1 MAAWILAQGLSAE
14 RPLVILSDNSVE
26 HALFA
31 LAAQHV
37 GVPSAAISPAYSL
50 MSKDFDKL
58 RSMVSLLEPG
68 AIYVSAM
75 QPFAAALAAIQ
86 PLHSA
91 TIVSGNAADTG
102 AISFR
107 TIAAT
112 LETPDVAK
120 AFAAVTPDTIAKFLF
135 TSGSTGTPKAVINTQ
150 RMLTS
155 SQQAKAQTW
164 SFLEGSGDG
173 LVILD
178 WLPWSHTFGA
188 NHNFNLVLRNG
199 GTLFVDGGKPA
210 PGLFATSLAN
220 LRSVMPTVY
229 FNVPRGFDMLIAAL
243 RSDDELRRRFFS
255 EVKFA
260 FYAGAALPQNLWDA
274 LEELSIKTVGR
285 ALPMVSA
292 WGSTETSPLATDCH
306 FQAQRSGNIGV
317 PIPGTELKLVPSGDK
332 LEVRVRGPNVT
343 PGYWKAPELTAQAF
357 DAEGFYLIGDAVTF
371 ADPARPE
378 LGLFFDGRVA
388 EDFKLNSGTWVS
400 VGTLRVA
407 GIAALAPLAQ
417 DIVVTG
423 HGGDEVRFLVFP
435 NIAACRAHA
444 GLTDSADVKDV
455 IGHDKVRHSIAQGLA
470 KLKAQSGNSSG
481 HATRALLL
489 AEPAS
494 VDGGEITDK
503 GYINQRA
510 VLTRRAQ
517 AVATL
522 DDDGFRRM
530 DRLRR
535 VRRGTSDLARHAGTS
550 PAMTKS
556 KSFALTN
563 LLPKQLTCESFRA
576 IARFTD
582 RAVEL
587 PCRAGRKRMLERSG
601 PSGPNARA
609 HQAGWNAG
617 ARLAVVA
624 VARSGAALA
633 GHGAEILVQPPQQV
647 DQNLPLVFLQA
658 GQQPP
663 LAFERGHD
671 HLVVDR
677 APARGQRDGVGA
689 AVVGCG
695 ADRDQAALL
704 QHRKIA
710 ADRPLVEAD
719 HVADPRGRNAGLD
732 RQQRHDPPFRDVD
745 AEIALIK
752 HRRAVRQLVGDEGD
766 ERRNVAVEIEQ
777 RAVIG
782 GCGLHWARPARFPA
796 KGNLAHV
803 SIIAAELRPSNRDM
817 GQGFTRTNFGRS
829 R

>member
-1 MAAWILAQGLSAE
+1 MTSAATVSRDQSEALFAAPSIVADRRADGSIVLKSLTPLRDSARCVGDWLEQWARQAPERIFLGDRASVEAPWKTVTYNEALRQVRAAAAWILAQGLSAE
-14 RPLVILSDNSVE
+14 RPLVILSDNSVD

-37 GVPSAAISPAYSL
+37 GVPSASISPAYSL
-50 MSKDFDKL
+50 MSRDFDKL
-58 RSMVSLLEPG
+58 RNMISLLGPG
-68 AIYVSAM
+68 AIYVSSTK
-75 QPFAAALAAIQ
+75 PFAAALAAIA

-91 TIVSGNAADTG
+91 LIVSSGAGDPG
-102 AISFR
+102 AIAFSD
-107 TIAAT
+107 IAVT
-112 LETPDVAK
+112 PETPDVAT

-164 SFLEGSGDG
+164 SFLEQSGD

-199 GTLFVDGGKPA
+199 GTLYVDGGKPA

-243 RSDDELRRRFFS
+243 RGDDALRRRFFG

-306 FQAQRSGNIGV
+306 FQARRSGNIGV

-357 DAEGFYLIGDAVTF
+357 DTEGFYLIGDAVTF

-388 EDFKLNSGTWVS
+388 EDFKLNSGTWVN
-400 VGTLRVA
+400 VGNLRVA
-407 GIAALAPLAQ
+407 GIAALAPLVQ

-435 NIAACRAHA
+435 NIAACRACA
-444 GLTDSADVKDV
+444 GLPDSVEVKDV
-455 IGHDKVRHSIAQGLA
+455 IGHDKVCAGIAQGLA

-510 VLTRRAQ
+510 VLTRRAG
-517 AVATL
+517 AVAAL
-522 DDDGFRRM
+522 DD
-530 DRLRR
+530 
-535 VRRGTSDLARHAGTS
+535 HAS
-550 PAMTKS
+550 ADW
-556 KSFALTN
+556 
-563 LLPKQLTCESFRA
+563 
-576 IARFTD
+576 I
-582 RAVEL
+582 
-587 PCRAGRKRMLERSG
+587 
-601 PSGPNARA
+601 
-609 HQAGWNAG
+609 
-617 ARLAVVA
+617 
-624 VARSGAALA
+624 
-633 GHGAEILVQPPQQV
+633 
-647 DQNLPLVFLQA
+647 
-658 GQQPP
+658 
-663 LAFERGHD
+663 
-671 HLVVDR
+671 
-677 APARGQRDGVGA
+677 
-689 AVVGCG
+689 GC
-695 ADRDQAALL
+695 A
-704 QHRKIA
+704 
-710 ADRPLVEAD
+710 
-719 HVADPRGRNAGLD
+719 
-732 RQQRHDPPFRDVD
+732 
-745 AEIALIK
+745 
-752 HRRAVRQLVGDEGD
+752 
-766 ERRNVAVEIEQ
+766 
-777 RAVIG
+777 
-782 GCGLHWARPARFPA
+782 
-796 KGNLAHV
+796 
-803 SIIAAELRPSNRDM
+803 S
-817 GQGFTRTNFGRS
+817 
-829 R
+829 

>member
-1 MAAWILAQGLSAE
+1 MTPAAAPGRDRSGTLFATPAIMADRRADGSIILKSTMPLRDGARCIGDWLEHWARQAPDRIFLADRASADVPWSTVSYSDALQQVRAAAAWILAQGLSAE

-50 MSKDFDKL
+50 MSRDFDKL
-58 RSMVSLLEPG
+58 KSMVSLLEPG
-68 AIYVSAM
+68 AIYVSGTK
-75 QPFAAALAAIQ
+75 PFAAALAAIK

-91 TIVSGNAADTG
+91 TIVSGNAGDTD
-102 AISFR
+102 AISFSS
-107 TIAAT
+107 IAAT
-112 LETPDVAK
+112 PETPDVGQ
-120 AFAAVTPDTIAKFLF
+120 AFAAITPDTIAKFLF
-135 TSGSTGTPKAVINTQ
+135 TSGSTGGPKAVINTQ

-164 SFLEGSGDG
+164 TFLEDIGEK

-199 GTLFVDGGKPA
+199 GTLYVDGGKPA

-243 RSDDELRRRFFS
+243 RGDEELRTKFFG

-274 LEELSIKTVGR
+274 LEELSIQTVGR
-285 ALPMVSA
+285 AMPMVSA

-306 FQAQRSGNIGV
+306 FQANRSGNIGV

-423 HGGDEVRFLVFP
+423 HGGDAVRFLVFP
-435 NIAACRAHA
+435 NIAACRAQV
-444 GLTDSADVKDV
+444 GLPEGADVKDV
-455 IGHDKVRHSIAQGLA
+455 IGHDKVRTAIAQGLA

-489 AEPAS
+489 AEVAS

-510 VLTRRAQ
+510 VLTRRAS

-522 DDDGFRRM
+522 DDDASTEWIGC
-530 DRLRR
+530 
-535 VRRGTSDLARHAGTS
+535 AG
-550 PAMTKS
+550 
-556 KSFALTN
+556 
-563 LLPKQLTCESFRA
+563 
-576 IARFTD
+576 
-582 RAVEL
+582 
-587 PCRAGRKRMLERSG
+587 
-601 PSGPNARA
+601 
-609 HQAGWNAG
+609 
-617 ARLAVVA
+617 
-624 VARSGAALA
+624 
-633 GHGAEILVQPPQQV
+633 
-647 DQNLPLVFLQA
+647 
-658 GQQPP
+658 
-663 LAFERGHD
+663 
-671 HLVVDR
+671 
-677 APARGQRDGVGA
+677 
-689 AVVGCG
+689 
-695 ADRDQAALL
+695 
-704 QHRKIA
+704 
-710 ADRPLVEAD
+710 
-719 HVADPRGRNAGLD
+719 
-732 RQQRHDPPFRDVD
+732 
-745 AEIALIK
+745 
-752 HRRAVRQLVGDEGD
+752 
-766 ERRNVAVEIEQ
+766 
-777 RAVIG
+777 
-782 GCGLHWARPARFPA
+782 
-796 KGNLAHV
+796 
-803 SIIAAELRPSNRDM
+803 
-817 GQGFTRTNFGRS
+817 
-829 R
+829 

>member
-1 MAAWILAQGLSAE
+1 MTELLFSTPEIESHRHADGSIRLKSAVPLLPHDRCVGDWLEHWARQAPDRIFLGDRAGADAPWATVTYKEALKQVRSAAAWILAEDLSAE
-14 RPLVILSDNSVE
+14 RPLVILSDNSVD

-37 GVPSAAISPAYSL
+37 GVPSASISPAYSL
-50 MSKDFDKL
+50 MSRDFDKL
-58 RSMVSLLEPG
+58 KSMIGLLEPG
-68 AIYVSAM
+68 AIYVSSVK
-75 QPFAAALAAIQ
+75 PFAAALAAIA

-91 TIVSGNAADTG
+91 DIVSGDAGDSG
-102 AISFR
+102 AIPFR
-107 TIAAT
+107 AIAAT
-112 LETPDVAK
+112 AETPEVAK

-164 SFLEGSGDG
+164 SFLDGIGD

-199 GTLFVDGGKPA
+199 GTLYVDGGKPA

-306 FQAQRSGNIGV
+306 FQAKRSGNIGV

-357 DAEGFYLIGDAVTF
+357 DADGFYLIGDAVTF

-388 EDFKLNSGTWVS
+388 EDFKLNSGTWVN

-435 NIAACRAHA
+435 NVAACRAHA
-444 GLTDSADVKDV
+444 GLPDSADVKDV
-455 IGHDKVRHSIAQGLA
+455 IGHEKVRAAIAQGLA
-470 KLKAQSGNSSG
+470 KLKTQSGNSSG

-510 VLTRRAQ
+510 VLTRRAA

-522 DDDGFRRM
+522 DDDVSSEWIG
-530 DRLRR
+530 
-535 VRRGTSDLARHAGTS
+535 S
-550 PAMTKS
+550 
-556 KSFALTN
+556 
-563 LLPKQLTCESFRA
+563 
-576 IARFTD
+576 
-582 RAVEL
+582 AV
-587 PCRAGRKRMLERSG
+587 
-601 PSGPNARA
+601 
-609 HQAGWNAG
+609 
-617 ARLAVVA
+617 
-624 VARSGAALA
+624 
-633 GHGAEILVQPPQQV
+633 
-647 DQNLPLVFLQA
+647 
-658 GQQPP
+658 
-663 LAFERGHD
+663 
-671 HLVVDR
+671 
-677 APARGQRDGVGA
+677 
-689 AVVGCG
+689 
-695 ADRDQAALL
+695 
-704 QHRKIA
+704 
-710 ADRPLVEAD
+710 
-719 HVADPRGRNAGLD
+719 
-732 RQQRHDPPFRDVD
+732 
-745 AEIALIK
+745 
-752 HRRAVRQLVGDEGD
+752 
-766 ERRNVAVEIEQ
+766 
-777 RAVIG
+777 
-782 GCGLHWARPARFPA
+782 
-796 KGNLAHV
+796 
-803 SIIAAELRPSNRDM
+803 
-817 GQGFTRTNFGRS
+817 
-829 R
+829 

>member
-1 MAAWILAQGLSAE
+1 MTVASRGDAASLFATPRTVAEHRADGSIVLRSPEPLGESARCTGDWLEQWARQTPDTIFLAERGSAEAPWTTVTYAQALQQVRAAASWILAQGLSAE
-14 RPLVILSDNSVE
+14 RPLAILSDNSID
-26 HALFA
+26 HALLA

-37 GVPSAAISPAYSL
+37 GVPTAAISPAYSL

-58 RSMVSLLEPG
+58 RSMIALLEPG

-75 QPFAAALAAIQ
+75 KPFAAALDAIR
-86 PLHSA
+86 PLHTA
-91 TIVSGNAADTG
+91 QIISGNADDAD
-102 AISFR
+102 ALSFR

-112 LETPDVAK
+112 PETADVAK
-120 AFAAVTPDTIAKFLF
+120 AFAAVTPDTIAKLLF

-164 SFLEGSGDG
+164 TFLEPGRGD

-199 GTLFVDGGKPA
+199 GSLYIDGGKPA

-243 RSDDELRRRFFS
+243 RGDEELRRRFFG

-274 LEELSIKTVGR
+274 LEQLSIETVGR

-306 FQAQRSGNIGV
+306 FLAQRSGNIGV
-317 PIPGTELKLVPSGDK
+317 PIPGTELKLVTSADK

-343 PGYWKAPELTAQAF
+343 PGYWKAPELTKQAF
-357 DAEGFYLIGDAVTF
+357 DEEGFYLIGDAVKF
-371 ADPARPE
+371 ADAKRPE
-378 LGLFFDGRVA
+378 RGLFFDGRVA

-444 GLTDSADVKDV
+444 GLDETATVNDVLA
-455 IGHDKVRHSIAQGLA
+455 HDKVRTAIAQGLA
-470 KLKAQSGNSSG
+470 RLKQQSGNSSG

-489 AEPAS
+489 AEPPS

-510 VLTRRAQ
+510 VLTRRA
-517 AVATL
+517 
-522 DDDGFRRM
+522 D
-530 DRLRR
+530 
-535 VRRGTSDLARHAGTS
+535 
-550 PAMTKS
+550 
-556 KSFALTN
+556 
-563 LLPKQLTCESFRA
+563 
-576 IARFTD
+576 
-582 RAVEL
+582 
-587 PCRAGRKRMLERSG
+587 
-601 PSGPNARA
+601 
-609 HQAGWNAG
+609 
-617 ARLAVVA
+617 A
-624 VARSGAALA
+624 VARLNDDEP
-633 GHGAEILVQPPQQV
+633 AEW
-647 DQNLPLVFLQA
+647 
-658 GQQPP
+658 
-663 LAFERGHD
+663 
-671 HLVVDR
+671 
-677 APARGQRDGVGA
+677 
-689 AVVGCG
+689 VGC
-695 ADRDQAALL
+695 A
-704 QHRKIA
+704 
-710 ADRPLVEAD
+710 
-719 HVADPRGRNAGLD
+719 
-732 RQQRHDPPFRDVD
+732 
-745 AEIALIK
+745 
-752 HRRAVRQLVGDEGD
+752 
-766 ERRNVAVEIEQ
+766 
-777 RAVIG
+777 
-782 GCGLHWARPARFPA
+782 
-796 KGNLAHV
+796 
-803 SIIAAELRPSNRDM
+803 
-817 GQGFTRTNFGRS
+817 
-829 R
+829 

>member
-1 MAAWILAQGLSAE
+1 MTIAAISGADSQNLFATPEIVADRRTDGSIILKSTTPLQPGARCIGDWLEHWARQAPDRIFLGDRANADAPWTTVTYRDALQQVRSAAAWILAQGLSAE

-58 RSMVSLLEPG
+58 KSMIKLLGPG
-68 AIYVSAM
+68 AIYVSGTK
-75 QPFAAALAAIQ
+75 PFAAALAAIKS
-86 PLHSA
+86 LHSA
-91 TIVSGNAADTG
+91 TIVSGNTDDNEV
-102 AISFR
+102 ISFR
-107 TIAAT
+107 SIAT
-112 LETPDVAK
+112 TPETPDVEK
-120 AFAAVTPDTIAKFLF
+120 AFAAITPDTIAKFLF

-164 SFLEGSGDG
+164 TFLENIGDG

-199 GTLFVDGGKPA
+199 GTLYVDGGKPA
-210 PGLFATSLAN
+210 PGLFAISLAN

-243 RSDDELRRRFFS
+243 RGDEELCKKFFS

-274 LEELSIKTVGR
+274 LEELSIKTVGH

-306 FQAQRSGNIGV
+306 FQAKRSGNIGV
-317 PIPGTELKLVPSGDK
+317 AIPGTELKLVPSGDK

-343 PGYWKAPELTAQAF
+343 PGYWKAPELTALAF

-371 ADPARPE
+371 ADPERPE

-400 VGTLRVA
+400 VGTLRLA

-417 DIVVTG
+417 DIVITG

-444 GLTDSADVKDV
+444 GLPDSANVKNV
-455 IGHDKVRHSIAQGLA
+455 IGHEKVRSAIAQGLA
-470 KLKAQSGNSSG
+470 KLKAQSGHSSG

-510 VLTRRAQ
+510 VLTRRAS

-522 DDDGFRRM
+522 DDNASAEWIG
-530 DRLRR
+530 
-535 VRRGTSDLARHAGTS
+535 
-550 PAMTKS
+550 
-556 KSFALTN
+556 
-563 LLPKQLTCESFRA
+563 C
-576 IARFTD
+576 
-582 RAVEL
+582 
-587 PCRAGRKRMLERSG
+587 SG
-601 PSGPNARA
+601 
-609 HQAGWNAG
+609 
-617 ARLAVVA
+617 
-624 VARSGAALA
+624 
-633 GHGAEILVQPPQQV
+633 
-647 DQNLPLVFLQA
+647 
-658 GQQPP
+658 
-663 LAFERGHD
+663 
-671 HLVVDR
+671 
-677 APARGQRDGVGA
+677 
-689 AVVGCG
+689 
-695 ADRDQAALL
+695 
-704 QHRKIA
+704 
-710 ADRPLVEAD
+710 
-719 HVADPRGRNAGLD
+719 
-732 RQQRHDPPFRDVD
+732 
-745 AEIALIK
+745 
-752 HRRAVRQLVGDEGD
+752 
-766 ERRNVAVEIEQ
+766 
-777 RAVIG
+777 
-782 GCGLHWARPARFPA
+782 
-796 KGNLAHV
+796 
-803 SIIAAELRPSNRDM
+803 
-817 GQGFTRTNFGRS
+817 
-829 R
+829 

>member
-1 MAAWILAQGLSAE
+1 MTPLAARRDDPKILFATPEIVADRRADGSIILKSTARLKQSARCVGDWLEHWAAQTPNRIFLGERANVDAPWATVTYKDALGQVRAAAAWILVQGLSAE
-14 RPLVILSDNSVE
+14 RPLVILSDNSVD

-50 MSKDFDKL
+50 MSRDFDKL
-58 RSMVSLLEPG
+58 KSMITLLQPG
-68 AIYVSAM
+68 AIYVSNTKT
-75 QPFAAALAAIQ
+75 FAAALAAIQ

-91 TIVSGNAADTG
+91 KIISGTVEDADT
-102 AISFR
+102 ISFR
-107 TIAAT
+107 SITAT
-112 LETPDVAK
+112 PETPDVAR

-164 SFLEGSGDG
+164 AFLAEARD

-188 NHNFNLVLRNG
+188 NHNFNLVLLNG
-199 GTLFVDGGKPA
+199 GTLYVDGGKPA

-243 RSDDELRRRFFS
+243 RGDDDLRRRFFG

-274 LEELSIKTVGR
+274 LEELSLTTCGR

-306 FQAQRSGNIGV
+306 FQAERSGNIGV

-357 DAEGFYLIGDAVTF
+357 DADGFYLIGDAVTF
-371 ADPARPE
+371 ADPDRPE

-407 GIAALAPLAQ
+407 GITALAPLAQ
-417 DIVVTG
+417 DIVISG
-423 HGGDEVRFLVFP
+423 HGGDEVRFLIFP
-435 NIAACRAHA
+435 NIAACRGHA
-444 GLTDSADVKDV
+444 GLPDSADVKDV
-455 IGHDKVRHSIAQGLA
+455 IGHDKVRAAIAQGLA

-510 VLTRRAQ
+510 VLTRRVS
-517 AVATL
+517 AVAAL
-522 DDDGFRRM
+522 DDD
-530 DRLRR
+530 
-535 VRRGTSDLARHAGTS
+535 VS
-550 PAMTKS
+550 
-556 KSFALTN
+556 
-563 LLPKQLTCESFRA
+563 
-576 IARFTD
+576 
-582 RAVEL
+582 
-587 PCRAGRKRMLERSG
+587 
-601 PSGPNARA
+601 
-609 HQAGWNAG
+609 
-617 ARLAVVA
+617 
-624 VARSGAALA
+624 
-633 GHGAEILVQPPQQV
+633 AEW
-647 DQNLPLVFLQA
+647 
-658 GQQPP
+658 
-663 LAFERGHD
+663 
-671 HLVVDR
+671 
-677 APARGQRDGVGA
+677 
-689 AVVGCG
+689 
-695 ADRDQAALL
+695 
-704 QHRKIA
+704 
-710 ADRPLVEAD
+710 
-719 HVADPRGRNAGLD
+719 
-732 RQQRHDPPFRDVD
+732 
-745 AEIALIK
+745 
-752 HRRAVRQLVGDEGD
+752 
-766 ERRNVAVEIEQ
+766 
-777 RAVIG
+777 IG
-782 GCGLHWARPARFPA
+782 STG
-796 KGNLAHV
+796 
-803 SIIAAELRPSNRDM
+803 
-817 GQGFTRTNFGRS
+817 
-829 R
+829 

>member
-1 MAAWILAQGLSAE
+1 MTIAAKGEDNSRNLFATPAIVAERRDDGSILVKSTTPLQPGARCVGDWLEHWARQTPDKIFLADRASGDAPWATVTYKDALKRVRSVAAWILAQGLSAE

-37 GVPSAAISPAYSL
+37 GVPSASISPAYSL

-58 RSMVSLLEPG
+58 RSMITLLEPG
-68 AIYVSAM
+68 AIYVSSTK
-75 QPFAAALAAIQ
+75 PFAAALTAIQ

-91 TIVSGNAADTG
+91 TIVSGDAADSG
-102 AISFR
+102 AIPFR
-107 TIAAT
+107 FVAAT
-112 LETPDVAK
+112 PETPDVAK

-164 SFLEGSGDG
+164 KFLEDSDF
-173 LVILD
+173 VILD

-199 GTLFVDGGKPA
+199 GALYVDGGKPA

-243 RSDDELRRRFFS
+243 RSDDELRRKFFS

-306 FQAQRSGNIGV
+306 FQAKRSGNIGV

-435 NIAACRAHA
+435 NIAACRAQA
-444 GLTDSADVKDV
+444 GLPDNADVKDV
-455 IGHDKVRHSIAQGLA
+455 IGHDKVRISIAQGLA

-510 VLTRRAQ
+510 VLTRRAG

-522 DDDGFRRM
+522 DDDAS
-530 DRLRR
+530 
-535 VRRGTSDLARHAGTS
+535 T
-550 PAMTKS
+550 
-556 KSFALTN
+556 
-563 LLPKQLTCESFRA
+563 EW
-576 IARFTD
+576 I
-582 RAVEL
+582 
-587 PCRAGRKRMLERSG
+587 
-601 PSGPNARA
+601 
-609 HQAGWNAG
+609 
-617 ARLAVVA
+617 
-624 VARSGAALA
+624 
-633 GHGAEILVQPPQQV
+633 
-647 DQNLPLVFLQA
+647 
-658 GQQPP
+658 
-663 LAFERGHD
+663 
-671 HLVVDR
+671 
-677 APARGQRDGVGA
+677 
-689 AVVGCG
+689 GC
-695 ADRDQAALL
+695 
-704 QHRKIA
+704 
-710 ADRPLVEAD
+710 
-719 HVADPRGRNAGLD
+719 
-732 RQQRHDPPFRDVD
+732 
-745 AEIALIK
+745 
-752 HRRAVRQLVGDEGD
+752 
-766 ERRNVAVEIEQ
+766 
-777 RAVIG
+777 
-782 GCGLHWARPARFPA
+782 A
-796 KGNLAHV
+796 K
-803 SIIAAELRPSNRDM
+803 
-817 GQGFTRTNFGRS
+817 
-829 R
+829 